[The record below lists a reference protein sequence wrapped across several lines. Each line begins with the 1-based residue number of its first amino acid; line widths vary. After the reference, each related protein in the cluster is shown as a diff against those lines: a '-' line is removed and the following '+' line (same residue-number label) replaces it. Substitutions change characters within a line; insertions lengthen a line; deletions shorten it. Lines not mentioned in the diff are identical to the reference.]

1 MLTIKIQKLIAT
13 ERIPLVVLIIG
24 EGTFIPPSALPIPS
38 LGALSVNPNQIPKFL
53 IKSKVLPF
61 DLGFTP

>member
-24 EGTFIPPSALPIPS
+24 GTNPPPGEFVPPSALPIPS
-38 LGALSVNPNQIPKFL
+38 LGALSVNPESNP
-53 IKSKVLPF
+53 
-61 DLGFTP
+61 